1 MEPARGSGARP
12 VDLLVIGAGVAAA
25 RAVRTLRRGR
35 FDGSIVVVGDET
47 TPPYNRPPLSK
58 ELLRDDL
65 PDDLVLAE
73 PAGWYERH
81 DVELVLGDAV
91 RALDV
96 GSHSAETEGGQRFAW
111 TRALL
116 AMGAEP
122 NHLPF
127 PGAGHALLL
136 RTLVDARRIRA
147 AAVALPDGA
156 PVVVIGGG
164 FIGVEVASSL
174 AALGLRPTILEAG
187 DALWRGALGRTLADR
202 AGRALDAA
210 GVAVRT
216 RAAVTAVEPDAVLV
230 GDERFPAA
238 LVVAGIGVHPR
249 EALAD
254 AAGLAVADG
263 VLVDDGHRAGS
274 EPVWAAG
281 DVARVTGERF
291 EHWHAARDGGVR
303 AARSMLDQPLGPREV
318 PWLFSE
324 VAGIAL
330 DVVGRSGP
338 GLEEEPVTDGVVAF
352 RGRDRVAGIAVV
364 GTALGADVARR
375 LVAEGASVDDVRRA
389 LDGAAR

>member
-1 MEPARGSGARP
+1 M
-12 VDLLVIGAGVAAA
+12 
-25 RAVRTLRRGR
+25 
-35 FDGSIVVVGDET
+35 
-47 TPPYNRPPLSK
+47 
-58 ELLRDDL
+58 
-65 PDDLVLAE
+65 
-73 PAGWYERH
+73 
-81 DVELVLGDAV
+81 
-91 RALDV
+91 
-96 GSHSAETEGGQRFAW
+96 
-111 TRALL
+111 
-116 AMGAEP
+116 
-122 NHLPF
+122 
-127 PGAGHALLL
+127 
-136 RTLVDARRIRA
+136 
-147 AAVALPDGA
+147 
-156 PVVVIGGG
+156 
-164 FIGVEVASSL
+164 
-174 AALGLRPTILEAG
+174 ILEAG

-263 VLVDDGHRAGS
+263 ILVDDGHRAGS

-338 GLEEEPVTDGVVAF
+338 GLEEEPVTEGVVAF
-352 RGRDRVAGIAVV
+352 RDRDRVAGIAVV